1 MSYSAPLGP
10 TKDQRDRIVA
20 LLEGH
25 PDFHTET
32 SRRRL
37 LAGAVGG
44 IPGAEPVLTV
54 PDLSGGAHGAAVA
67 LVDYLAG
74 FGRLAG
80 RHSLSW
86 VLEHARR
93 GRGDDWQP
101 RYLDLI
107 AELDR
112 LPAPSPPRP
121 SSTPAPLVPRSPL
134 REWLRAR
141 LFAQRS
147 IDRYLHRLTVRH
159 REFGFLG
166 RARPL
171 RLEDIYVGL
180 RVAEHLP
187 PERVPDSPPVALAHR
202 GRTLEVPEALGL
214 SRRLLVLGEAG
225 SGKSTLLKYLALAM
239 AQRAP
244 GLGSFARA
252 LDPNRLTDFL
262 EDARRALV
270 GTNLFWQNLLLG
282 LATLLTWGVAAVR
295 SDATALT
302 LTVALVWAAA
312 GFLLLFKLVRHAV
325 PIGFGL
331 STLVLAYAWAGPNP
345 IWQPAPW
352 LTTLS
357 LALLLYPYWMRL
369 PVALLGWL
377 VRRRTRY
384 PLPILLT
391 LNNLAGD
398 GRPLEAHA
406 TAALE
411 ECGLSHGQRLLEDRL
426 RKGRCLLL
434 LDALDEVTERV
445 AYERVVAEVDRL
457 RYAYGEGNQI
467 VLTSRVAGYAY
478 RLGGLL
484 TLEVQPFELPQV
496 RAFVRHWFADV
507 TDPAERAR
515 RVDGLLAALA
525 QSPRVNALAASPLL
539 LALIALLYQA
549 DWRLPERRADI
560 YDEALELLTE
570 KWSALKPG
578 AGPARFAGTELRCA
592 LGELA
597 REAHL
602 AGLRVMD
609 RERILALLTPA
620 LGHCGVAASADELL
634 QATLVDTGL
643 LRHKSR
649 TSYDFVHLTFQ
660 EFLTAESLLRRG
672 EGRVLT
678 ERTGDPWWRE
688 VIRLYVG
695 QTQEPAVLLERLL
708 RTDPLLAA
716 GCLADAGDPP
726 GGAGVDRAI
735 ADAIVERLQVMLR
748 DDRAQRQA
756 AADALA
762 EVGDWG
768 ARELLQR
775 TLTGGD
781 RDLALAAV
789 LALAPGKGVGLA
801 DVAPGGLGG
810 LLRLLHG
817 ALPRVETSLRPRI
830 LDLLEALGHPLCH
843 VPAGPFW
850 MGSDTGPADERPRHR
865 VVLADYWI
873 DRHPVTN
880 RQFVAFAQETGFAG
894 GEWRKAFAPGKEDH
908 PVVFVSW
915 DDARA
920 YAEWCGKRLPTE
932 AEWEKTARGSD
943 GRRYPWGDRWDGT
956 RCNVSGRGTTPV
968 DAHPEGASPF
978 GCLDMAGNV
987 FEWCSDWYDP
997 GYYRA
1002 SPESAPTGPETGESR
1017 VVRGGSWNDD
1027 QDLARAAYRGYYHP
1041 VSRSVDVG
1049 FRVLLSSPIR

>member
-1 MSYSAPLGP
+1 MSTAAPIGP

-37 LAGAVGG
+37 LAGAIGG
-44 IPGAEPVLTV
+44 IPGAEAVLTV
-54 PDLSGGAHGAAVA
+54 PDLSGGARGAAVA

-86 VLEHARR
+86 VLERARL
-93 GRGDDWQP
+93 GVGDDWQP

-112 LPAPSPPRP
+112 LPAPTPRP
-121 SSTPAPLVPRSPL
+121 SGAPAPLVPRSPL
-134 REWLRAR
+134 RELLRAR
-141 LFAQRS
+141 LFARRS
-147 IDRYLHRLTVRH
+147 IERYLDRLTLRH
-159 REFGFLG
+159 REFSFLG

-187 PERVPDSPPVALAHR
+187 PERVPDSPPVALAQR
-202 GRTLEVPEALGL
+202 GRTLEVPEAMRL

-244 GLGSFARA
+244 SLGPFARA
-252 LDPNRLTDFL
+252 LDPSRLTDFL
-262 EDARRALV
+262 EDTRRALI
-270 GTNLFWQNLLLG
+270 GTNLVWQNLLVG
-282 LATLLTWGVAAVR
+282 LVTLPTWGVAVFR
-295 SDATALT
+295 SSATALT
-302 LTVALVWAAA
+302 LAVALVWAIA
-312 GFLLLFKLVRHAV
+312 GFLLLFKVVRHAV

-331 STLVLAYAWAGPNP
+331 STLVLIYAWAGPTP
-345 IWQPAPW
+345 IWRPTTW

-369 PVALLGWL
+369 PVAVLGWL

-384 PLPILLT
+384 PLPILIT

-398 GRPLEAHA
+398 GRPLESHA

-411 ECGLSHGQRLLEDRL
+411 ECGLSYGQRLLEGRL

-434 LDALDEVTERV
+434 LDALDEVTDRV

-457 RYAYGEGNQI
+457 RHAYGEGNQI
-467 VLTSRVAGYAY
+467 VLTSRVAGYEY

-484 TLEVQPFELPQV
+484 TLEVQPFQPPQV

-507 TDPAERAR
+507 ADPAERAR
-515 RVDGLLAALA
+515 RADGLLAALE

-539 LALIALLYQA
+539 LALIALLYEA
-549 DWRLPERRADI
+549 DWRLPERRADL
-560 YDEALELLTE
+560 YDEALKLLTE
-570 KWSALKPG
+570 RWNALKPG
-578 AGPARFAGTELRCA
+578 AGPARFAGPALRCA

-597 REAHL
+597 RQAHL

-609 RERILALLTPA
+609 RERILALLAPA
-620 LGHCGVAASADELL
+620 LGRCGIAASADVLL
-634 QATLVDTGL
+634 EATMADTGL
-643 LRHKSR
+643 LRRKSR

-695 QTQEPAVLLERLL
+695 QSKEPAVLLESLL
-708 RTDPLLAA
+708 PTDPLLAA
-716 GCLADAGDPP
+716 GCLADAADPL

-735 ADAIVERLQVMLR
+735 ADAIVGRLRVMLR
-748 DDRAQRQA
+748 QDPAQRQA

-768 ARELLQR
+768 ARELLR
-775 TLTGGD
+775 GTLAGGD

-789 LALAPGKGVGLA
+789 LALAPGEGAGLVDA
-801 DVAPGGLGG
+801 VPGGLGA

-817 ALPRVETSLRPRI
+817 ALPGVETGLRPRL
-830 LDLLEALGHPLCH
+830 LDLVETLGHPLCH

-850 MGSDTGPADERPRHR
+850 MGSDTGWAAERPRHR

-880 RQFVAFAQETGFAG
+880 GQFAAFAQESGFAG
-894 GEWRKAFAPGKEDH
+894 AEWRKAFAPGKEDH

-932 AEWEKTARGSD
+932 AEWEKAARGSD

-968 DAHPEGASPF
+968 DTHSEGASPF

-987 FEWCSDWYDP
+987 QEWVFDWYDP
-997 GYYRA
+997 AYYNA
-1002 SPESAPTGPETGESR
+1002 SPESAPTGPETGVSR
-1017 VVRGGSWNDD
+1017 VLRGGSWYDAPD
-1027 QDLARAAYRGYYHP
+1027 QRARGQP
-1041 VSRSVDVG
+1041 
-1049 FRVLLSSPIR
+1049 